1 MPDRLNRGVRFARR
15 RWCGARLSDG
25 EPLARCKVV
34 GLVASDVQGATG
46 GCGAG
51 TSMLLLSESLA
62 TPLGPAERGLLDL
75 PRLWLINA
83 VGDECLPASPG
94 S

>member
-1 MPDRLNRGVRFARR
+1 
-15 RWCGARLSDG
+15 
-25 EPLARCKVV
+25 
-34 GLVASDVQGATG
+34 
-46 GCGAG
+46 
-51 TSMLLLSESLA
+51 MLLLSESLA